1 MALGHEV
8 RHRNVM
14 ALGESQLS
22 RLSVELSVPTSQARL
37 YSVPCGDLNS
47 IKEASNQKRVVM
59 RNFLIHT
66 TLAFFVCVVS
76 LTLSQQTQSAQS
88 KQPQDH
94 TRVLTGR
101 VFGRQDQPLAKAV
114 VYLKNT
120 KSLVVKTYISDND
133 GTYRFPNLSPNVDY
147 EVYAEYQG
155 GRSDTKTLSAFDN
168 RKLANIT
175 LRVK

>member
-1 MALGHEV
+1 V
-8 RHRNVM
+8 WYR
-14 ALGESQLS
+14 S
-22 RLSVELSVPTSQARL
+22 RF
-37 YSVPCGDLNS
+37 LN
-47 IKEASNQKRVVM
+47 KLNLR
-59 RNFLIHT
+59 
-66 TLAFFVCVVS
+66 
-76 LTLSQQTQSAQS
+76 